1 MTAPPFATFYASHRD
16 DVYRFLVARVGRAEA
31 DDCLQETFVAAL
43 RHYRSLDG
51 RANVRAWLFT
61 IAERKAIDA
70 HRSRGRRPRP
80 TAQVDDGPAPDHTQ
94 ADDEVW
100 AAVRNLPPQQRTA
113 TVLRFVN
120 DLPYREIAQIAG
132 TTEEAARRNVHEAL
146 KKLREGMRR

>member
-1 MTAPPFATFYASHRD
+1 MTAPPFARFYSAHRD

-31 DDCLQETFVAAL
+31 DDCLQETFVSAL

-80 TAQVDDGPAPDHTQ
+80 TAEVEDGPAVSETER
-94 ADDEVW
+94 DDEVW
-100 AAVRNLPPQQRTA
+100 AAVRRLPPQQRTA

-146 KKLREGMRR
+146 KKLREGITR